1 MAHAVQ
7 APSPMGSARPRFAR
21 LSRRASPSSSAS
33 HTAASIRPAH
43 AARPSCPCLS
53 GPSSASPMAVSIRRA
68 HVTRAESPSL
78 PRRAAGPCAPRLRP
92 QGCLGSFSRT
102 VLSRR
107 VERRPQPRPRS
118 RLMRPALGPSL
129 MPGVERLALSLR
141 PTAPC
146 PPAARTYAASSGLLR
161 ASVMRY

>member
-1 MAHAVQ
+1 
-7 APSPMGSARPRFAR
+7 MGSARPRFAR
-21 LSRRASPSSSAS
+21 LSRRASPGPSSAS

-68 HVTRAESPSL
+68 HVTPGPYRHVCPDARPVLARLAYGRKAVGLIQPDPSCRA
-78 PRRAAGPCAPRLRP
+78 G
-92 QGCLGSFSRT
+92 
-102 VLSRR
+102 

-129 MPGVERLALSLR
+129 MPGVERLASAFAPLPHARQRLA
-141 PTAPC
+141 PTPRRAVCCAHPLC
-146 PPAARTYAASSGLLR
+146 ATSG
-161 ASVMRY
+161 